1 MEEEDKENVSVSCP
15 AGRGSGDGEGV
26 NKRQVE
32 VEIETRGEKKV
43 GGYLEDFGVDG
54 GGWWYNADHE
64 PVRG

>member
-1 MEEEDKENVSVSCP
+1 V
-15 AGRGSGDGEGV
+15 V

-32 VEIETRGEKKV
+32 VEIETRGEKEV
-43 GGYLEDFGVDG
+43 GGYLEGFGVDG